1 MGQQA
6 EALAGRYR
14 WKDFIGLDE
23 DDPRELLDGRL
34 VEIEVPTWTHERIV
48 AALIAILGQWSMA
61 RKAGQVIGSGYKLR
75 ISDRRG
81 AMPDVQFYRRGNF
94 PVEQEKG
101 LERGRPDLA
110 IEVISPSSRSKDSVR
125 KLQDYA
131 SIEVPE
137 YWLVE
142 IAGVPVDNS
151 LQPSGK
157 AIFRIDLQCLLGMV
171 ECFVVSSSDPEQR
184 ADIHESTGRKRV
196 EPNGLFAERQR
207 LVVLSIKL
215 EQICKI
221 EVCAGE
227 AGVEFNRSPES
238 RLCTRKVSFVIK
250 LEAADAHMRLGN

>member
-137 YWLVE
+137 YWLV
-142 IAGVPVDNS
+142 
-151 LQPSGK
+151 
-157 AIFRIDLQCLLGMV
+157 
-171 ECFVVSSSDPEQR
+171 DPEAR
-184 ADIHESTGRKRV
+184 TLE
-196 EPNGLFAERQR
+196 R
-207 LVVLSIKL
+207 LVLRDGLYSIVEAHEGDAVFRPDGFDGL
-215 EQICKI
+215 EIPLA
-221 EVCAGE
+221 ELWDG
-227 AGVEFNRSPES
+227 
-238 RLCTRKVSFVIK
+238 
-250 LEAADAHMRLGN
+250 